1 MTAANNAKE
10 RLVQTFKFLKELNE
24 LRNPVPRDLS
34 GSEVMRIDTWPLHPC
49 VQVRRGDRAEDDA
62 NDVAEAEMEPLIRIE
77 RARLT
82 PCPAPPEILD
92 GWLKPGW
99 QSVDAEAQVL
109 ESRNFQDKE
118 KQTGTVAF
126 ADDRK
131 RVAALSVWTMARMKW
146 AEAERPA
153 IAARQ
158 LFERIHAL
166 WTTMQREG
174 DRVEVMLADGMLDVA
189 EHFIRHPV
197 LMQRVNL
204 EFDLSV
210 PEFRFN
216 TGTEKVELHRALLRL
231 VPNIQGRM
239 IAHFD
244 KELEEQ
250 PVEPLGGEST
260 EGFFHRLVQ
269 GLFNDGEFLEGKVHG
284 AATNRPS
291 IWREPVIVSRP
302 RTAGLSTT
310 LDYIVEDLEDNNTQA
325 PEGLS
330 RIVGVETKDTPE
342 VATSGDGETP
352 RIPTGPEPDILFSKP
367 ANAEQYEIAARLT
380 KAKAVLVQG
389 PPGTGKTHTI
399 ANLLGHLL
407 SQGKT
412 VLVTAHTTKA
422 LRVLRQQVDEAL
434 QPLCLSVLESDA
446 DSQAQLSRAAQD
458 IADRLSRPD
467 AANLRREAG
476 LLRDKRRKLLGV
488 KEALRRQIRDAR
500 FSEVEEIV
508 LGGEGSSPIEVAKRV
523 KAGAERDGWIPGP
536 LQSGI
541 LCPLT
546 EIEIRQ
552 LYASQGILTPAD
564 EAQLAVSQPALAE
577 LVAPADFRLLAAE
590 QAGADS
596 RAQAHRPE
604 LWNGNAAAGYTA
616 TQLQELHQRVRRTV
630 AMLAEEHNWLRE
642 VLFAGW
648 TGGGL
653 QDAWQDLLAAVETL
667 ASEAGTAHR
676 LIMAHGPELA
686 QDRPVDEVAAMLG
699 EIVTFLEAGGSFGL
713 KTKLTCRAWHH
724 LIEACR
730 VEGREPRTLDEFRA
744 LRASAQLE
752 ESRNRFAT
760 R

>member
-1 MTAANNAKE
+1 MAPENSAKE

-34 GSEVMRIDTWPLHPC
+34 ESEVLRLDAWPAHPC
-49 VQVRRGDRAEDDA
+49 VQVRRGDREEDDA
-62 NDVAEAEMEPLIRIE
+62 DAAAEAEMEPLIRIQ

-82 PCPAPPEILD
+82 PCPKPPETLD

-99 QSVDAEAQVL
+99 QSVDEEAEVL
-109 ESRNFQDKE
+109 ESRNFQDNE
-118 KQTGTVAF
+118 TQTVTVAF
-126 ADDRK
+126 VDDRE
-131 RVAALSVWTMARMKW
+131 RVAALNVWTAARTKW
-146 AEAERPA
+146 VVAERPA
-153 IAARQ
+153 IAARK

-174 DRVEVMLADGMLDVA
+174 DRVELVLADGMLDVA

-204 EFDLSV
+204 EFDPAV

-231 VPNIQGRM
+231 VPSIEGQM

-250 PVEPLGGEST
+250 PVEPLGGEGT
-260 EGFFHRLVQ
+260 EGFFRRLVQ
-269 GLFNDGEFLEGKVHG
+269 GLFNDGEFLEGKMHG

-310 LDYIVEDLEDNNTQA
+310 LGYIVEDLEKEGTHP

-330 RIVGVETKDTPE
+330 RIVGVETE
-342 VATSGDGETP
+342 VTLKVLSGGDGETP
-352 RIPTGPEPDILFSKP
+352 RTPTGPEPDILFSKP
-367 ANAEQYEIAARLT
+367 ANAEQHEIAARLT

-422 LRVLRQQVDEAL
+422 LRVLRRQVDEAL
-434 QPLCLSVLESDA
+434 QPLCLSVLEGDA
-446 DSQAQLSRAAQD
+446 DSQAQLSRASQD
-458 IADRLSRPD
+458 IADRLSRSD
-467 AANLRREAG
+467 AASLRREAG
-476 LLRDKRRKLLGV
+476 LLRDKRRKLLDVAG
-488 KEALRRQIRDAR
+488 ALRRQLRDAR

-508 LGGEGSSPIEVAKRV
+508 LGGEGLSPIEVAKRV
-523 KAGAERDGWIPGP
+523 KADAECDGWIPGP
-536 LQSGI
+536 LQPGI
-541 LCPLT
+541 LCPISEL
-546 EIEIRQ
+546 EVRQ
-552 LYASQGILTPAD
+552 LYASQSVLAPGD

-577 LVAPADFRLLAAE
+577 LVVSADFRLLAAE

-604 LWNGNAAAGYTA
+604 LWNGNAAAGYSA
-616 TQLQELHQRVRRTV
+616 TQLQELHQRVRQSA
-630 AMLAEEHNWLRE
+630 AMLAEEQNWLRE

-653 QDAWQDLLAAVETL
+653 QEAWQDLLAAVETL
-667 ASEAGTAHR
+667 AKEAGTAHR
-676 LIMAHGPELA
+676 LIMAHGPEL
-686 QDRPVDEVAAMLG
+686 P
-699 EIVTFLEAGGSFGL
+699 
-713 KTKLTCRAWHH
+713 
-724 LIEACR
+724 
-730 VEGREPRTLDEFRA
+730 
-744 LRASAQLE
+744 
-752 ESRNRFAT
+752 
-760 R
+760 